1 MTQDSF
7 NILFGMIMV
16 VLQLGII
23 NTVRADIRKGT
34 FKIYKDKLVT
44 IYTNVTIQNFNY
56 RITLKKI

>member
-23 NTVRADIRKGT
+23 NTVRADIRKDT
-34 FKIYKDKLVT
+34 LKIYKDLLQ
-44 IYTNVTIQNFNY
+44 YTPMLPY
-56 RITLKKI
+56 RIQSR

>member
-1 MTQDSF
+1 
-7 NILFGMIMV
+7 MIMV

-44 IYTNVTIQNFNY
+44 IYTNVTIQNSESYNY
-56 RITLKKI
+56 FTHLIIELL